1 MNKLLFALGVS
12 ALSPIALAK
21 PIITT
26 SIKPV
31 SMVVAAIAGDK
42 AEIQQIVSSTASP
55 HDFAMRPSDLKKIL
69 NADVVVWVGESLE
82 RFLEKPLENAGKENS
97 SIEWL
102 ALEGM
107 SLHNF
112 AKEHHHDDEG
122 EAEEGHHDDHE
133 AHEDHDHEAHG
144 DHDEHEGHHHD
155 GVDPHVWLSPD
166 NARVL
171 AKAVTA
177 RLVSLDAAN
186 AEYYNGNLASFE
198 KGLSA
203 KDAEIRS
210 ALNKVNS
217 VPYIVFHDGYSY
229 FEQHYGLS
237 HAGEITVSPERKPGA
252 KKVAEIRHEIEE
264 HNVQCVF
271 SEPQFSPAIVKTLLD
286 GTDVNTTPL
295 DPLGAQV
302 KMGTNAY
309 LSFLDSLSGQF
320 LSCLG

>member
-1 MNKLLFALGVS
+1 MNKLLLALGVS
-12 ALSPIALAK
+12 ALSPLAFAK
-21 PIITT
+21 PVIVT

-55 HDFAMRPSDLKKIL
+55 HDFALRPSDLRKIV
-69 NADVVVWVGESLE
+69 NADTVVWVGESLE
-82 RFLEKPLENAGKENS
+82 RFLEKPLENAGKEDS

-102 ALEGM
+102 ALDGM
-107 SLHNF
+107 ALHNF
-112 AKEHHHDDEG
+112 AKEHHHDH
-122 EAEEGHHDDHE
+122 EAHDDHE
-133 AHEDHDHEAHG
+133 HEGHG
-144 DHDEHEGHHHD
+144 DHDEHEEHDEHEGHEGHEGHHHD

-177 RLVSLDAAN
+177 RLVSLDSAN
-186 AEYYNGNLASFE
+186 AEYYKGNLASFE

-203 KDAEIRS
+203 KDAEIRK
-210 ALNKVNS
+210 ALNKVNK

-252 KKVAEIRHEIEE
+252 KKVAEIRHEIQE
-264 HNVQCVF
+264 NKVQCVF
-271 SEPQFSPAIVKTLLD
+271 SEPQFSPAIVKTLLE
-286 GTDVNTTPL
+286 GSDVKTAPL
-295 DPLGAQV
+295 DPLGGKV
-302 KMGTNAY
+302 KMGSNAY
-309 LSFLDSLSGQF
+309 FSFLDSLSGQF